1 MHPCKGCDQIG
12 LQVVER
18 PGGRCVD
25 LANQNVVPAI
35 LTVLGKAKAGDLA
48 QASLGPVP
56 GDSVA
61 NFFGA
66 SVADPNP
73 LERFIGGTLAC
84 L

>member
-1 MHPCKGCDQIG
+1 MHPGKGCDQIG

-18 PGGRCVD
+18 AGGGCVD
-25 LANQNVVPAI
+25 LANKDVVPAI
-35 LTVLGKAKAGDLA
+35 LTVFRQAKAGDLA
-48 QASLGPVP
+48 QAPLGPVP

-61 NFFGA
+61 DFFGA